1 MITDFSAQPKPQ
13 NKKAR
18 NLMILFF
25 VLAAIAFAI
34 TTIVG
39 QYRGII
45 GMLCVGF
52 LTSGTLMYTKYL
64 SVRFYYDIIATG
76 VDEPL
81 FVVRQM
87 TGKRE
92 VTLCRVTLADI
103 ERVERETAAERK
115 AHKKDK
121 TTALFIYCPTL
132 SPNVSYRMYVKSG
145 FEKSELILE
154 GSDEFFSKVVE
165 FAAEAR
171 ELRAL
176 NEEDDY

>member
-18 NLMILFF
+18 NVMIFF
-25 VLAAIAFAI
+25 FAVAVFAFVI
-34 TTIVG
+34 MNIVG
-39 QYRGII
+39 QYRGAI
-45 GMLCVGF
+45 GMVCVGA
-52 LTSGTLMYTKYL
+52 LTTGTLMYTKYL

-92 VTLCRVTLADI
+92 VTLCRVALADI
-103 ERVERETAAERK
+103 ERVQKESAAERR
-115 AHKKDK
+115 AHKKEK
-121 TTALFIYCPTL
+121 TTALFVYGPTL
-132 SPNVSYRMYVKSG
+132 FPEVSYRMYVKSG
-145 FEKSELILE
+145 PDRSELILE
-154 GSDEFFSKVVE
+154 GSDEFFDKIVE

-171 ELRAL
+171 ELRTDD
-176 NEEDDY
+176 EEDY